1 MSPGVGQQGR
11 IDVTLPQLCIEFKGF
26 KVEGMSEHAD
36 DIVNRLRRSFMANFP
51 AMPEGAWFE
60 TDVEP
65 IARLEPL
72 PFGAY
77 CDLTRVNCALTC

>member
-1 MSPGVGQQGR
+1 MN
-11 IDVTLPQLCIEFKGF
+11 IDALLQLCIEFKNF
-26 KVEGMSEHAD
+26 KVEGVSEHAD

-60 TDVEP
+60 TVVEP
-65 IARLEPL
+65 INRLDSL

-77 CDLTRVNCALTC
+77 CD